1 MKLTKILSS
10 LTLMLVLSVSAF
22 AAKSKF
28 ITVEINYGDQKA
40 LETVQV
46 ACEAQMTALEA
57 LQHAADVITHP
68 VNEYVFVTS
77 INGVAGVRGEMAW
90 YYMVNGE
97 KPKLAIQ
104 QPVKAGDKISWRYV
118 KDICSCTV
126 DGSKKK

>member
-1 MKLTKILSS
+1 MWYSLPQCRITSYNVCYTKLLR
-10 LTLMLVLSVSAF
+10 
-22 AAKSKF
+22 
-28 ITVEINYGDQKA
+28 
-40 LETVQV
+40 
-46 ACEAQMTALEA
+46 
-57 LQHAADVITHP
+57 
-68 VNEYVFVTS
+68 FVTS